1 MSKSENIFL
10 ITGASTGIGRA
21 LSKKLCLE
29 NNKVILVSSSR
40 RKLQL
45 IEKDFSN
52 LGFDFHIIKC
62 DISNEQEVESL
73 YKESTKIGNVNC
85 VINNAGIGIFS
96 KINEMKVSDWD
107 KQMGVNLRGSFLITK
122 KFSNPMI
129 EKNNGMFVFVNS
141 VAGMQ
146 PYPYSSGYV
155 ASKYALRG
163 FSSSIR
169 EEFREHNIKVVSIHP
184 GAVSTPFWDKIN
196 GDFPKDKMMSSED
209 VAETIYHAIMAPNSS
224 VTEELVVRRTLGD
237 F

>member
-10 ITGASTGIGRA
+10 ITGASTGIGKA
-21 LSKKLCLE
+21 LSKKLCIE

-45 IEKDFSN
+45 IDAEFSN
-52 LGFDFHIIKC
+52 FGFDFHIVKC
-62 DISNEQEVESL
+62 DISNEQEVENL
-73 YKESTKIGNVNC
+73 YKESIKIGHVNC

-129 EKNNGMFVFVNS
+129 ERNNGMFVFVNS